1 MSEMDERPRHEK
13 ADEKEEEKR
22 GEKDEKDE
30 KSWDEKW
37 RRDPLSAII
46 WAVILIWAGLVL
58 LAGNM
63 GLLNNLR
70 EAWGLASLSS
80 WDVILVGAGLI
91 VLLEVLIRVTMPE
104 YRRSVGGTLIFG
116 VILLGIGLGGIF
128 GWNLTWPLIL
138 IASGWGAYSVGT

>member
-1 MSEMDERPRHEK
+1 MIVYNQHE
-13 ADEKEEEKR
+13 EKEE
-22 GEKDEKDE
+22 
-30 KSWDEKW
+30 KSQEESWEEKW
-37 RRDPLSAII
+37 RRDPVSAAL
-46 WAVILIWAGLVL
+46 WAFILIWAGLVL

-138 IASGWGAYSVGT
+138 IAIGVGLLLRGLLGRRVP